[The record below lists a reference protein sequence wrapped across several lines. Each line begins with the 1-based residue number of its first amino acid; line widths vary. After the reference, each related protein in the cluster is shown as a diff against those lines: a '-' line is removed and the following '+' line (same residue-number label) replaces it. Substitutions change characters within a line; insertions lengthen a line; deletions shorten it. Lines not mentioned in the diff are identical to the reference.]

1 MCNLDHRVD
10 WFDGS
15 YSFAYTIAECLDAVI
30 SNATHAARALPK
42 RKRARCVVVTFDD
55 TLEPAKITDRPS
67 TFAAMLAKCDPF
79 QGKL

>member
-1 MCNLDHRVD
+1 MCKLDRVD

-15 YSFAYTIAECLDAVI
+15 WSYTIAECIEAVI
-30 SNATHAARALPK
+30 SNATHAARNLPR

-79 QGKL
+79 QGAM